1 MSKVIIT
8 VAVTGD
14 GPTKEMNPAVPYTP
28 REIADAAIDSWKA
41 GAAVAHLHV
50 RNPVT
55 GERDFDNKKFKE
67 IMDMIRSETDMII
80 NLSTCGLS
88 LEGDLDYV
96 SERRLEPIALKPE
109 ICTVDIGSVNLTYR
123 NKTFINPP
131 DWCEKAVARMKE
143 CGVKPELE
151 VFDTGHVTQAIDLIN
166 KGLIKG
172 KPLFTLCM
180 GVGWGMQG
188 TPDNLFFLKSKLPPN
203 SLWSV
208 LAVGRVQ
215 LPMVTTGLL
224 LGGNVRVG
232 LEDNIYIRK
241 GVLAK
246 SNAEFVENS
255 VKLIHMLQREVAT
268 PSETRKILG
277 LV

>member
-1 MSKVIIT
+1 MSKIIIT

-14 GPTKEMNPAVPYTP
+14 GPTKEMNPAVPYTQ
-28 REIADAAIDSWKA
+28 REIADAAIESWKA
-41 GAAVAHLHV
+41 GASVAHLHV
-50 RNPVT
+50 RNPET
-55 GERDFDNKKFKE
+55 GARDFDNKKFKE
-67 IMDMIRSETDMII
+67 VIDMIRSETDMII

-88 LEGDLDYV
+88 LEGDIDYV
-96 SERRLEPIALKPE
+96 SERRLEPIELKPE
-109 ICTVDIGSVNLTYR
+109 ICTLDVGSVNLTYR

-131 DWCEKAVARMKE
+131 GWCEKAAARMKE
-143 CGVKPELE
+143 YGVKPELE
-151 VFDTGHVTQAIDLIN
+151 VFDTGHVAQAIDLIDQ
-166 KGLIKG
+166 GLIAG
-172 KPLFTLCM
+172 NPLFTLCM

-188 TPDNLFFLKSKLPPN
+188 TVDNLSFMEKTLPAN
-203 SLWSV
+203 ALWSV

-215 LPMVTTGLL
+215 LPMVATGLL

-255 VKLIHMLQREVAT
+255 VELIHLLQQEVAT
-268 PSETRKILG
+268 PSESREILG
-277 LV
+277 LN

>member
-28 REIADAAIDSWKA
+28 REIADAAIESWKA

-80 NLSTCGLS
+80 NFSTCGLS
-88 LEGDLDYV
+88 LEGDLDYI
-96 SERRLEPIALKPE
+96 SDRRLEPITLKPD
-109 ICTVDIGSVNLTYR
+109 ICTLDIGSVNLTYR
-123 NKTFINPP
+123 NKIFINPP
-131 DWCEKAVARMKE
+131 DWCAKAAATMKE
-143 CGVKPELE
+143 FGVKPEME
-151 VFDTGHVTQAIDLIN
+151 VFDTGHVAQAINLID
-166 KGLIKG
+166 KGLIEG

-180 GVGWGMQG
+180 GVGWGMPG
-188 TPDNLFFLKSKLPPN
+188 TPDNLFFLKNKLPSN
-203 SLWSV
+203 ALWSV
-208 LAVGRVQ
+208 LAVGKVQ
-215 LPMVTTGLL
+215 LPMVASGIL

-246 SNAEFVENS
+246 NNAEFVENS
-255 VKLIHMLQREVAT
+255 VDLIHILQKEVAS
-268 PSETRKILG
+268 PAEARKIMG
-277 LV
+277 LA